1 MLRSIIEWLTA
12 KQEIEYLKRRV
23 DALEKELSKLE
34 DENKSL
40 WFMLDEIKEEE
51 KAVATALQEELTDE
65 LLRNMEPIGR
75 ATEKRSRNKYPRIYF
90 TRVRDHLHAWQT
102 NIGLE
107 INLCTK

>member
-1 MLRSIIEWLTA
+1 MLRSIVEWLTA
-12 KQEIEYLKRRV
+12 KQEIEYLKRRI

-65 LLRNMEPIGR
+65 LLRNMDPIGR
-75 ATEKRSRNKYPRIYF
+75 A
-90 TRVRDHLHAWQT
+90 
-102 NIGLE
+102 
-107 INLCTK
+107 

>member
-75 ATEKRSRNKYPRIYF
+75 A
-90 TRVRDHLHAWQT
+90 
-102 NIGLE
+102 
-107 INLCTK
+107 